1 MKKIFFIILSV
12 FSLSFLNVYA
22 EETITDTIENTNEE
36 ISTIQ
41 EEIYVASVDNEKF
54 TSFDEAL
61 KYAVDNKIETIT
73 LLLDAEAKGINISQN
88 ITVEGNNHTLSFNEK
103 GIALFG
109 STLTFNNTTIEI
121 KGVGST
127 PYGEWNWQTIS
138 ASKNAN
144 LILNNSKMTLDGK
157 GTNSNV
163 HAIYFGSNNKLN
175 LTNSTLIIKN
185 YNQDALEWDGGNGG
199 YNVNLTNSTY
209 ISDHNRSGFTGTF
222 YATFDNSTVKVLNSA
237 GNGSNGTYYAIKN
250 NSNVT
255 FENNGTWGISAWRID
270 MTDNSTLTAN
280 NNGYSGVWTR
290 VLNVDSTCKLYVTE
304 NGKKATTTGTNAG
317 IIFFGNGKYSSTI
330 EKGAE
335 VIIKNN
341 AGSGIFTKQK
351 VCNLTILSGEITNN
365 GTGLVNA
372 NNLGA
377 DLGGGIYNIGTMII
391 GEDVNIYNNHA
402 SLAADDIYNAEGSTI
417 TFEETKEDWVLDD
430 CNDKINAWYDD
441 SDNNR
446 WNAHTDEEDKL
457 HTEKVK
463 SGSVESK
470 LTIKAAHNL
479 KAKVI
484 AHYVDQ
490 DGNKIADDEIIN
502 GYVDDAYKTIQKLI
516 EGYEFDKVEGNTE
529 GIMTIKD
536 IEVTYIYE
544 FVKGE
549 GDGEDPEE
557 PKKEEKPY
565 TGVYTSSLNIIP
577 FALSLSLGSFLV
589 LNRKKLIKEN

>member
-73 LLLDAEAKGINISQN
+73 LLLDTEAKGINISQN

-175 LTNSTLIIKN
+175 LTNSTLTIKN

-237 GNGSNGTYYAIKN
+237 GNGSNGTYYTIKN

-402 SLAADDIYNAEGSTI
+402 SLAADDIYNAEGATI

>member
-73 LLLDAEAKGINISQN
+73 LLLDTEAKGINISQN

-237 GNGSNGTYYAIKN
+237 GNGSNGTYYTIKN

-402 SLAADDIYNAEGSTI
+402 SLAADDIYNAEGATI

-549 GDGEDPEE
+549 GDGEEPEE

>member
-144 LILNNSKMTLDGK
+144 FILNNSKMTLDGK

-516 EGYEFDKVEGNTE
+516 EGYEFDKVEGNPE

>member
-73 LLLDAEAKGINISQN
+73 LLLDTEAKGINISQN

-280 NNGYSGVWTR
+280 NNGYSGIWTR

-402 SLAADDIYNAEGSTI
+402 SLAADDIYNAEEATI

-446 WNAHTDEEDKL
+446 WNAHSDEEDKL

>member
-22 EETITDTIENTNEE
+22 EEIITDTIENTNEE

-73 LLLDAEAKGINISQN
+73 LLLDTEAKGINISQN

-237 GNGSNGTYYAIKN
+237 GNGSNGTYYTIKN

-280 NNGYSGVWTR
+280 NNGYSGIWTR

-402 SLAADDIYNAEGSTI
+402 SLAADDIYNAEEATI

>member
-1 MKKIFFIILSV
+1 
-12 FSLSFLNVYA
+12 
-22 EETITDTIENTNEE
+22 
-36 ISTIQ
+36 
-41 EEIYVASVDNEKF
+41 
-54 TSFDEAL
+54 
-61 KYAVDNKIETIT
+61 
-73 LLLDAEAKGINISQN
+73 
-88 ITVEGNNHTLSFNEK
+88 
-103 GIALFG
+103 
-109 STLTFNNTTIEI
+109 
-121 KGVGST
+121 
-127 PYGEWNWQTIS
+127 
-138 ASKNAN
+138 
-144 LILNNSKMTLDGK
+144 MTLDGK

-163 HAIYFGSNNKLN
+163 HAIYFSSNNKLN
-175 LTNSTLIIKN
+175 LTNSTLTIKN
-185 YNQDALEWDGGNGG
+185 YNQDALEWNGGNGG

-237 GNGSNGTYYAIKN
+237 GYGSNGTYYTIKN

-255 FENNGTWGISAWRID
+255 FENNNAWGISAWRID

-280 NNGYSGVWTR
+280 NNGYSGIWTR

-304 NGKKATTTGTNAG
+304 NGKKATTTGKNAG
-317 IIFFGNGKYSSTI
+317 ILFFGNGTYSSTI

-341 AGSGIFTKQK
+341 AGSGILTKQK

-402 SLAADDIYNAEGSTI
+402 SLAADDIYNAEGATI

-544 FVKGE
+544 FVKGQ
-549 GDGEDPEE
+549 GDGIDPEE

>member
-22 EETITDTIENTNEE
+22 EETITATIENINEE

-73 LLLDAEAKGINISQN
+73 LLLDTEAKGINISQN

-175 LTNSTLIIKN
+175 LTNSTLTIKN
-185 YNQDALEWDGGNGG
+185 YNEDALEWDGGNGG

-237 GNGSNGTYYAIKN
+237 GYGSNGTYYTIKN

-255 FENNGTWGISAWRID
+255 FENNNAWGISAWRID

-280 NNGYSGVWTR
+280 NNGYSGIWTR

-304 NGKKATTTGTNAG
+304 NGKKDTTTGKNAC
-317 IIFFGNGKYSSTI
+317 ILLFGNETYSSTI

-341 AGSGIFTKQK
+341 AGSGILTKQK

-402 SLAADDIYNAEGSTI
+402 SLAADDIYNAEGATI

-544 FVKGE
+544 FVKGQ
-549 GDGEDPEE
+549 GDGIDPEE

>member
-22 EETITDTIENTNEE
+22 EETVTATIENTNEE

-73 LLLDAEAKGINISQN
+73 LLLDTEAKGINISQN

-127 PYGEWNWQTIS
+127 PYGEWYWQTIS

-237 GNGSNGTYYAIKN
+237 GNGSNGTYFTIKN

-255 FENNGTWGISAWRID
+255 FENNNSWGISAWRID

-304 NGKKATTTGTNAG
+304 NGKKAPTTGTNAG

-391 GEDVNIYNNHA
+391 GENVNIYNNHA
-402 SLAADDIYNAEGSTI
+402 SLAADDIYNAEGATI

>member
-22 EETITDTIENTNEE
+22 EETITATIENTNEE

-73 LLLDAEAKGINISQN
+73 LLLDTEAKGINISQN

-175 LTNSTLIIKN
+175 LTNSTLTIKN

-199 YNVNLTNSTY
+199 YNINLTNSTY

-237 GNGSNGTYYAIKN
+237 GNGSNGTYFTIKN

-280 NNGYSGVWTR
+280 NNGYSGIWTR

-317 IIFFGNGKYSSTI
+317 IIFFGNGTYSSTI

-365 GTGLVNA
+365 GTGLVNT

-402 SLAADDIYNAEGSTI
+402 SLAADDIYNAEGATI

-516 EGYEFDKVEGNTE
+516 EGYEFDKVEGNPE

>member
-73 LLLDAEAKGINISQN
+73 LLLDTEAKGINISQN

-175 LTNSTLIIKN
+175 LTNSTLTIKN

-237 GNGSNGTYYAIKN
+237 GNGSNGTYYTIKN

-280 NNGYSGVWTR
+280 NNGYSGIWTR

-402 SLAADDIYNAEGSTI
+402 SLAADDIYNAEEATI

-484 AHYVDQ
+484 AHYIDQ

-589 LNRKKLIKEN
+589 LNRKKIIKEN

>member
-73 LLLDAEAKGINISQN
+73 LLLDTEAKGINISQN

-175 LTNSTLIIKN
+175 LTNSTLTIKN

-280 NNGYSGVWTR
+280 NNGYSGIWTR

-402 SLAADDIYNAEGSTI
+402 SLAADDIYNAEGATI

-516 EGYEFDKVEGNTE
+516 EGYEIDKVEGNTE

>member
-73 LLLDAEAKGINISQN
+73 LLLDTEAKGINISQN

-402 SLAADDIYNAEGSTI
+402 SLAADDIYNAEGATI

-516 EGYEFDKVEGNTE
+516 EGYEIDKVEGNTE

>member
-144 LILNNSKMTLDGK
+144 FILNNSKMTLDGK

-175 LTNSTLIIKN
+175 LTNSTLTIKN

-457 HTEKVK
+457 HTEKVT

-516 EGYEFDKVEGNTE
+516 EGYEFDKVEGNPE

>member
-22 EETITDTIENTNEE
+22 EETITATIENTNEE

-73 LLLDAEAKGINISQN
+73 LLLDTEAKGINISQN

-175 LTNSTLIIKN
+175 LTNSTLTIKN

-237 GNGSNGTYYAIKN
+237 GYGSNGTYYTIKN
-250 NSNVT
+250 NSNC
-255 FENNGTWGISAWRID
+255 S
-270 MTDNSTLTAN
+270 
-280 NNGYSGVWTR
+280 
-290 VLNVDSTCKLYVTE
+290 
-304 NGKKATTTGTNAG
+304 
-317 IIFFGNGKYSSTI
+317 
-330 EKGAE
+330 
-335 VIIKNN
+335 
-341 AGSGIFTKQK
+341 
-351 VCNLTILSGEITNN
+351 
-365 GTGLVNA
+365 
-372 NNLGA
+372 
-377 DLGGGIYNIGTMII
+377 
-391 GEDVNIYNNHA
+391 
-402 SLAADDIYNAEGSTI
+402 
-417 TFEETKEDWVLDD
+417 
-430 CNDKINAWYDD
+430 
-441 SDNNR
+441 
-446 WNAHTDEEDKL
+446 
-457 HTEKVK
+457 
-463 SGSVESK
+463 
-470 LTIKAAHNL
+470 
-479 KAKVI
+479 
-484 AHYVDQ
+484 
-490 DGNKIADDEIIN
+490 
-502 GYVDDAYKTIQKLI
+502 
-516 EGYEFDKVEGNTE
+516 
-529 GIMTIKD
+529 
-536 IEVTYIYE
+536 
-544 FVKGE
+544 
-549 GDGEDPEE
+549 
-557 PKKEEKPY
+557 
-565 TGVYTSSLNIIP
+565 
-577 FALSLSLGSFLV
+577 
-589 LNRKKLIKEN
+589 

>member
-237 GNGSNGTYYAIKN
+237 GNGSNGTYFTIKN

-402 SLAADDIYNAEGSTI
+402 SLAADDIYNAEGATI

>member
-73 LLLDAEAKGINISQN
+73 LLLDTEAKGINISQN

-280 NNGYSGVWTR
+280 NNGYSGIWTR

-402 SLAADDIYNAEGSTI
+402 SLAADDIYNAEEATI

>member
-73 LLLDAEAKGINISQN
+73 LLLDTEAKGINISQN

-175 LTNSTLIIKN
+175 LTNSTLTIKN

-237 GNGSNGTYYAIKN
+237 GNGSNGTYYTIKN

-280 NNGYSGVWTR
+280 NNGYSGIWTR

-402 SLAADDIYNAEGSTI
+402 SLAADDIYNAEGATI

>member
-73 LLLDAEAKGINISQN
+73 LLLDTEAKGINISQN

-280 NNGYSGVWTR
+280 NNGYSGIWTR

-402 SLAADDIYNAEGSTI
+402 SLAADDIYNAEGATI

-544 FVKGE
+544 FVHGE

>member
-73 LLLDAEAKGINISQN
+73 LLLDTEAKGINISQN

-280 NNGYSGVWTR
+280 NNGYSGIWTR

-402 SLAADDIYNAEGSTI
+402 SLAADDIYNAEEATI

-577 FALSLSLGSFLV
+577 FALSISLGSFLV

>member
-61 KYAVDNKIETIT
+61 KYAVDNKIETIA
-73 LLLDAEAKGINISQN
+73 LLLDTEAKGINISQN

-280 NNGYSGVWTR
+280 NNGYSGIWTR

-402 SLAADDIYNAEGSTI
+402 SLAADDIYNAEGATI

>member
-73 LLLDAEAKGINISQN
+73 LLLDTEAKGINISQN

-237 GNGSNGTYYAIKN
+237 GNGSNGTYYTIKN

-280 NNGYSGVWTR
+280 NNGYSGIWTR

-402 SLAADDIYNAEGSTI
+402 SLAADDIYNAEEATI

-544 FVKGE
+544 FVHGE

>member
-175 LTNSTLIIKN
+175 LTNSTLTIKN

-402 SLAADDIYNAEGSTI
+402 SLAADDIYNAEGVTI

>member
-73 LLLDAEAKGINISQN
+73 LLLDTEAKGINISQN

-280 NNGYSGVWTR
+280 NNGYSGIWTR

-402 SLAADDIYNAEGSTI
+402 SLAADDIYNAEGATI

>member
-73 LLLDAEAKGINISQN
+73 LLLDTEAKGINISQN

-402 SLAADDIYNAEGSTI
+402 SLAADDIYNAEGATI

>member
-22 EETITDTIENTNEE
+22 EETITDPIENTNEE

-127 PYGEWNWQTIS
+127 PYGEWYWQTIS

-237 GNGSNGTYYAIKN
+237 GNGSNGTYYTIKN

-280 NNGYSGVWTR
+280 NNGYSGIWTR
-290 VLNVDSTCKLYVTE
+290 VLNVDSTCKLHVTE
-304 NGKKATTTGTNAG
+304 NGKKAPTTGTNAG

-402 SLAADDIYNAEGSTI
+402 SLAADDIYNAEGATI

-446 WNAHTDEEDKL
+446 WNAHTEKEDEL
-457 HTEKVK
+457 HIDKVK

>member
-73 LLLDAEAKGINISQN
+73 LLLDTEAKGINISQN

-280 NNGYSGVWTR
+280 NNGYSGIWTR

-402 SLAADDIYNAEGSTI
+402 SLAADDIYNAEEATI

-544 FVKGE
+544 FVKGQ

>member
-22 EETITDTIENTNEE
+22 EETTTDTIENTNEE

-175 LTNSTLIIKN
+175 LTNSTLTIKN

-280 NNGYSGVWTR
+280 NNGYSGIWTR

-402 SLAADDIYNAEGSTI
+402 SLAADDIYNAEEATI

>member
-61 KYAVDNKIETIT
+61 KYAVDNKIETIA
-73 LLLDAEAKGINISQN
+73 LLLDTEAKGINISQN

-237 GNGSNGTYYAIKN
+237 GNGSNGTYYTIKN

-280 NNGYSGVWTR
+280 NNGYSGIWTR

-402 SLAADDIYNAEGSTI
+402 SLAADDIYNAEEATI

-544 FVKGE
+544 FVHGE

>member
-222 YATFDNSTVKVLNSA
+222 YATFDNSTIKVLNSA

-402 SLAADDIYNAEGSTI
+402 SLAADDIYNAEGATI

>member
-109 STLTFNNTTIEI
+109 STLTFNNTTIKI

-127 PYGEWNWQTIS
+127 PYGEWYWQTIS

-222 YATFDNSTVKVLNSA
+222 YATIDNSTVKVLNSA
-237 GNGSNGTYYAIKN
+237 GNGSNGTYYTIKN

-255 FENNGTWGISAWRID
+255 FENNGTWGISAWRIN

-280 NNGYSGVWTR
+280 NNGYSGIWTR

-304 NGKKATTTGTNAG
+304 NGKKAPTTGTNAG

-402 SLAADDIYNAEGSTI
+402 SLAADDIYNAEGATI

>member
-175 LTNSTLIIKN
+175 LTNSTLTIKN

-280 NNGYSGVWTR
+280 NNGYSGIWTR

-402 SLAADDIYNAEGSTI
+402 SLAADDIYNAEEATI

-577 FALSLSLGSFLV
+577 FALSISLGSFLV

>member
-73 LLLDAEAKGINISQN
+73 LLLDTEAKGINISQN

-237 GNGSNGTYYAIKN
+237 GNGSNGTYYTIKN

-402 SLAADDIYNAEGSTI
+402 SLAADDIYNAEGATI

>member
-175 LTNSTLIIKN
+175 LTNSTLTIKN

-280 NNGYSGVWTR
+280 NNGYSGIWTR

-402 SLAADDIYNAEGSTI
+402 SLAADDIYNAEEATI

>member
-22 EETITDTIENTNEE
+22 EETITATIENTNEE

-54 TSFDEAL
+54 TSFDAAL
-61 KYAVDNKIETIT
+61 KYAVDNKIETIA
-73 LLLDAEAKGINISQN
+73 LLLDTEAKGINISQN
-88 ITVEGNNHTLSFNEK
+88 ITIEGNNHTLSFNEK

-127 PYGEWNWQTIS
+127 PYSEWYWQTIS
-138 ASKNAN
+138 ASKNAK

-163 HAIYFGSNNKLN
+163 HAIYFCSNNELN
-175 LTNSTLIIKN
+175 LTNSTLTIKN

-199 YNVNLTNSTY
+199 YNINLTNSTY

-237 GNGSNGTYYAIKN
+237 GNGSNGTYFTIKN

-255 FENNGTWGISAWRID
+255 FENNNAWGISAWRID

-280 NNGYSGVWTR
+280 NNGYSGIWTR

-304 NGKKATTTGTNAG
+304 NGKKATTTEKNAG
-317 IIFFGNGKYSSTI
+317 ILFFGNGTYSSTI

-402 SLAADDIYNAEGSTI
+402 SLAADDIYNAEGATI

>member
-22 EETITDTIENTNEE
+22 EETITDPIENTNEE

-73 LLLDAEAKGINISQN
+73 LLLDTEAKGINISQN

-127 PYGEWNWQTIS
+127 PYGEWYWQTIS

-237 GNGSNGTYYAIKN
+237 GNGSNGTYYTIKN

-280 NNGYSGVWTR
+280 NNGYSGIWTR
-290 VLNVDSTCKLYVTE
+290 VLNVDSTCKLHVTE
-304 NGKKATTTGTNAG
+304 NGKKATTTEKNAG
-317 IIFFGNGKYSSTI
+317 ILFFGNGTYSSTI

-402 SLAADDIYNAEGSTI
+402 SLAADDIYNAEGATI

>member
-73 LLLDAEAKGINISQN
+73 LLLDTEAKGINISQN

-127 PYGEWNWQTIS
+127 PYCEWNWQTIS

-237 GNGSNGTYYAIKN
+237 GNGSNGTYYTIKN

-280 NNGYSGVWTR
+280 NNGYSGIWTR

-391 GEDVNIYNNHA
+391 GKDVNIYNNHA
-402 SLAADDIYNAEGSTI
+402 SLAADDIYNAEGATI

-446 WNAHTDEEDKL
+446 WNAHTDEENKL

>member
-73 LLLDAEAKGINISQN
+73 LLLDTEAKGINISQN

-280 NNGYSGVWTR
+280 NNGYSGIWTR

-372 NNLGA
+372 NNFGA

-402 SLAADDIYNAEGSTI
+402 SLAADDIYNAEGATI

>member
-22 EETITDTIENTNEE
+22 EETITDPIENTNEE

-73 LLLDAEAKGINISQN
+73 LLLDTEAKGINISQN

-103 GIALFG
+103 GIALFA

-127 PYGEWNWQTIS
+127 PYGEWYWQTIS

-222 YATFDNSTVKVLNSA
+222 YATIDNSTVKVLNSA
-237 GNGSNGTYYAIKN
+237 GNGSNGTYYTIKN

-255 FENNGTWGISAWRID
+255 FENNGTWGISAWRIN

-280 NNGYSGVWTR
+280 NNGYSGIWTR

-304 NGKKATTTGTNAG
+304 NGKKAPTTGTNAG
-317 IIFFGNGKYSSTI
+317 ILFFGNGKYSSTI

-402 SLAADDIYNAEGSTI
+402 SLAADDIYNAEGATI

>member
-73 LLLDAEAKGINISQN
+73 LLLDTEAKGINISQN

-175 LTNSTLIIKN
+175 LTNSTLTIKN

-237 GNGSNGTYYAIKN
+237 GNGSNGTYYTIKN

-402 SLAADDIYNAEGSTI
+402 SLAADDIYNAEGATI

-479 KAKVI
+479 KAKAI

>member
-73 LLLDAEAKGINISQN
+73 LLLDTEAKGINISQN

-237 GNGSNGTYYAIKN
+237 GNGSNGTYYTIKN

-402 SLAADDIYNAEGSTI
+402 SLAADDIYNAEGATI

-516 EGYEFDKVEGNTE
+516 EGYEFDKVEGNPE